1 MLSGARGSNDR
12 PPFPSEVRMRSSS
25 GATPLRVLL
34 VDDYELVRQGLIAL
48 LERHPGF
55 QVVA

>member
-1 MLSGARGSNDR
+1 
-12 PPFPSEVRMRSSS
+12 MRSSA

-34 VDDYELVRQGLIAL
+34 VDGYELVRQGLIAL